1 MQKIQIMLSLGIA
14 LALSGCAT
22 LDRADCLNADWRTL
36 GFEDGV
42 KGRNQSQISQYRQDC
57 AEHGV
62 TPDLNAYRQGHIEG
76 AVQFCT
82 AQNGFRQGMQNNTYQ
97 NSCPADL
104 EAAFMT
110 GYRDG
115 QLVYEA
121 RSRVDNAQSEQKKLG
136 RYIDEH
142 EKNIKQL
149 NEQLVADGLSR
160 EQRVKVRDKLAAHN
174 ENLGQAKLRYA
185 ELTAAIIILQRDLDR
200 VRASMSHY

>member
-1 MQKIQIMLSLGIA
+1 MRNITYI
-14 LALSGCAT
+14 LAASTLLTLFGCAT

-42 KGRNQSQISQYRQDC
+42 KGKNQSQISQYRQDC

-62 TPDLNAYRQGHIEG
+62 TPDLNAYRQGHTEG

-104 EAAFMT
+104 EAAFMS

-121 RSRVDNAQSEQKKLG
+121 RSRVDNARAEQRKLG

-142 EKNIKQL
+142 EKDIKQL

-160 EQRVKVRDKLAAHN
+160 EQRVNVRDKLAAHN

-185 ELTAAIIILQRDLDR
+185 ELTAAIIILQRDFDR